1 MIRVFSSFFILSLL
15 SLNVFSQVDTLII
28 RPVKCPEGDW
38 ELKFSEEFEGDRL
51 NSGEWITWYPYT
63 NDGGDQCSFCRTH
76 GNEGQVYLDSNV
88 VVSGGMLKLTAR
100 KEDAV
105 WMGETRAYTSGMI
118 HSIRNF
124 GHGRYEARCRL
135 PVGSGFWPAVWT
147 FGQLGTEIDL
157 MEAGMQF
164 TKRFHTS
171 IHNWNIRKMAHKRN
185 RTRTDLSADF
195 HVYGMEWD
203 SAYIRFFIDDTEV
216 WQFSALTKRNG
227 KNLNKCAV
235 QPGRYRTEPLFPDV
249 NERLYIILNLAIGNE
264 STPFTKSPAETTV
277 FPAIMEVDYIRY
289 YERKR

>member
-1 MIRVFSSFFILSLL
+1 
-15 SLNVFSQVDTLII
+15 
-28 RPVKCPEGDW
+28 
-38 ELKFSEEFEGDRL
+38 
-51 NSGEWITWYPYT
+51 
-63 NDGGDQCSFCRTH
+63 
-76 GNEGQVYLDSNV
+76 
-88 VVSGGMLKLTAR
+88 
-100 KEDAV
+100 
-105 WMGETRAYTSGMI
+105 
-118 HSIRNF
+118 
-124 GHGRYEARCRL
+124 
-135 PVGSGFWPAVWT
+135 
-147 FGQLGTEIDL
+147 
-157 MEAGMQF
+157 MQF

-171 IHNWNIRKMAHKRN
+171 IHNWNIRKMAHQRN

-264 STPFTKSPAETTV
+264 STPFTKSPAGTTV